1 MYELY
6 TGDKQCTLRVQL
18 FALSEIVIIMDGRT
32 DGRTDIDIFRGTLE
46 THTVQ
51 GNKAFLLLT
60 VFVEI

>member
-18 FALSEIVIIMDGRT
+18 FALSEIVIIT
-32 DGRTDIDIFRGTLE
+32 DGRTDNVIFRGPLE
-46 THTVQ
+46 TQTVQ
-51 GNKAFLLLT
+51 GNKASLLLT